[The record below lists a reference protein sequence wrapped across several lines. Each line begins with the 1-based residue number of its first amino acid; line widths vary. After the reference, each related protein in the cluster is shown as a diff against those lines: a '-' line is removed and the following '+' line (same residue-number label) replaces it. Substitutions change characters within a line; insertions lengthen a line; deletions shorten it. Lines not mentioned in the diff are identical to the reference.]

1 MSDQFENFIKENRHE
16 FDDKE
21 PTNSVWEGIYK
32 KLNSSG
38 GQRYNWLWKAA
49 SILFFMTSSVL
60 FYQLNYSGEEKSI
73 AFNKEKVND
82 EFLPVEN
89 FYFQKISEKKELIY
103 DFEEDNIKV
112 DEAFEQD
119 LQKLDAMYE
128 VLKDE
133 LKNNPSKKVVDA
145 LILNLLVRVD
155 ILNKELQNLEEYASK
170 HKKEKEVKEEVN
182 V

>member
-1 MSDQFENFIKENRHE
+1 MSDQLENFIRENRQS

-21 PTNSVWEGIYK
+21 PSKNVWQKIYK
-32 KLNSSG
+32 DLNTQNS
-38 GQRYNWLWKAA
+38 QRYTWLWKVAA
-49 SILFFMTSSVL
+49 VLFFATSAVL
-60 FYQLNYSGEEKSI
+60 FYQLNYSGESRSLALSKQQV
-73 AFNKEKVND
+73 KED
-82 EFLPVEN
+82 FLSVES
-89 FYFQKISEKKELIY
+89 FYFQEISEKKELIY
-103 DFEEDNIKV
+103 DFEESNMKV

-155 ILNKELQNLEEYASK
+155 ILNKELQELEEYAN
-170 HKKEKEVKEEVN
+170 KEKEDDQVN